1 MPFSMVFQGNNQ
13 QNASAMKPAK
23 GKTGEQAVFSPCC
36 GDETTTYYER
46 AFINHRSVQNHHRRY
61 GRVAAEKEAAA
72 AQARFIDGVVKEAQ
86 YLAAKIQYANL
97 VPI

>member
-1 MPFSMVFQGNNQ
+1 MV
-13 QNASAMKPAK
+13 A
-23 GKTGEQAVFSPCC
+23 
-36 GDETTTYYER
+36 
-46 AFINHRSVQNHHRRY
+46 
-61 GRVAAEKEAAA
+61 AAEKETAA

>member
-1 MPFSMVFQGNNQ
+1 MV
-13 QNASAMKPAK
+13 A
-23 GKTGEQAVFSPCC
+23 
-36 GDETTTYYER
+36 
-46 AFINHRSVQNHHRRY
+46 
-61 GRVAAEKEAAA
+61 AAEKETAV